1 MHKSP
6 ALRRY
11 NYTVL
16 GLSLAYMGA
25 LFGIVAL
32 FRTRPP
38 HGALAYAAAILP
50 ALPLVGIFLAWGRY
64 LTDEPDEYIRMLTI
78 RQTLIATGFMLSAT
92 TTWGFLE
99 SFGLAVHIPA
109 YAAGILWFAGLM
121 LGGCV
126 NIFAV
131 RTGRS

>member
-1 MHKSP
+1 MHKSS
-6 ALRRY
+6 ARRRY
-11 NYTVL
+11 NFTVL
-16 GLSLAYMGA
+16 GLGLAYVGA
-25 LFGIVAL
+25 LVGVVSLFRTHPPTGIVAYVV
-32 FRTRPP
+32 
-38 HGALAYAAAILP
+38 AVLP

-64 LTDEPDEYIRMLTI
+64 LTDEPDEYIRMLTV

-92 TTWGFLE
+92 TIWGFLE
-99 SFGLAVHIPA
+99 GFGLASHIPA
-109 YAAGILWFAGLM
+109 YSAGILWLAGLI